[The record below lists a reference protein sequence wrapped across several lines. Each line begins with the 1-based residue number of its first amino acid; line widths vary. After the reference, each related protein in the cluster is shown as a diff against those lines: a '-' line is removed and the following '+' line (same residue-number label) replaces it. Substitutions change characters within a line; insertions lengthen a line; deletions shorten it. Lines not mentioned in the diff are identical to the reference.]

1 MTKTQLKTQLS
12 RLAAYLLSEDGQGMT
27 EYASI
32 SSILVVTTILA
43 VGGTPVFQG
52 FMKAYQDYMT
62 SIFYVLTIAFP

>member
-1 MTKTQLKTQLS
+1 MTKLRS
-12 RLAAYLLSEDGQGMT
+12 RLSGLGALWSSEEGQGMT

-32 SSILVVTTILA
+32 SSILVITTILA

-62 SIFYVLTIAFP
+62 SVFFVLTLALP

>member
-1 MTKTQLKTQLS
+1 MTKLKTQLS
-12 RLAAYLLSEDGQGMT
+12 RLAAHLRSEEGQGMT

-32 SSILVVTTILA
+32 SSILVIGVILG